1 MQNSPGNGLSLNLV
15 LLQQSKTEVMKKII
29 SFYRKAFIQ
38 CALIII
44 FFQVVI
50 IFYGCKKSLSNE
62 ELTLTG
68 KITDDI
74 TGGSISGGGSIKVDG
89 YNGNAVGLLAVD
101 RKQNIGHGTINA
113 DGSFTVSFTKWAEAT
128 TYEFYFNYPNNAYI
142 NNGNI
147 YLNTLLLGSTLFS
160 NGPYSTNITAAKL
173 TELQINFRNLSPVN
187 ADDSL
192 HISFPD
198 NNVHFYYLF
207 PRWENLQNC
216 ALGMWG
222 GIKGGINASGTLK
235 CNVPSDRKFNLGWL
249 TRKNGVN
256 RNFNDSVLCARNM
269 TTIYN
274 LDY

>member
-1 MQNSPGNGLSLNLV
+1 
-15 LLQQSKTEVMKKII
+15 MKKII
-29 SFYRKAFIQ
+29 PLIISFYSSLFIK
-38 CALIII
+38 CVVAIILFHILII
-44 FFQVVI
+44 FS
-50 IFYGCKKSLSNE
+50 GCKKSLSDE

-74 TGGSISGGGSIKVDG
+74 TGVGISGGGSIKVDG
-89 YNGNAVGLLAVD
+89 YNGNSVGLLAVD
-101 RKQNIGHGTINA
+101 RKQNIGNGIINA

-160 NGPYSTNITAAKL
+160 NRSYNTNITAAKL
-173 TELQINFRNLSPVN
+173 TGLQIHFRNISPVN

-216 ALGMWG
+216 TLGAWG

-235 CNVPSDRKFNLGWL
+235 CNVPSDRKFNLGWV
-249 TRKNGVN
+249 TSKNGVT
-256 RNFNDSVLCARNM
+256 RNFNDSISCPRNM

>member
-1 MQNSPGNGLSLNLV
+1 
-15 LLQQSKTEVMKKII
+15 MKQIM
-29 SFYRKAFIQ
+29 SFYSKLFIK
-38 CALIII
+38 CVASIILFHILIM
-44 FFQVVI
+44 FS
-50 IFYGCKKSLSNE
+50 GCEKSLSDE

-68 KITDDI
+68 KIADDI
-74 TGGSISGGGSIKVDG
+74 TGVGISGGGSIKVDG

-101 RKQNIGHGTINA
+101 RKQNIGNGTITA
-113 DGSFTVSFTKWAEAT
+113 DGSFTVSFTKWPEAT

-142 NNGNI
+142 NNGNL
-147 YLNTLLLGSTLFS
+147 YLNTLLLGSHLFT

-173 TELQINFRNLSPVN
+173 TELQINFRNLSPFN

-192 HISFPD
+192 RIIFPD

-207 PRWENLQNC
+207 PDWENLQNC
-216 ALGMWG
+216 ALGTWG

-235 CNVPSDRKFNLGWL
+235 SNVPADRKFLLRWV
-249 TRKNGVN
+249 TRKNGII
-256 RNFNDSVLCARNM
+256 RNYNDSIFCQRNT

>member
-1 MQNSPGNGLSLNLV
+1 MKRLTKCFV
-15 LLQQSKTEVMKKII
+15 LILFVQSI
-29 SFYRKAFIQ
+29 
-38 CALIII
+38 LILP
-44 FFQVVI
+44 
-50 IFYGCKKSLSNE
+50 GCKKLLGIE
-62 ELTLTG
+62 ELTLSG

-74 TGGSISGGGSIKVDG
+74 TNAGISGGGSIKVDG

-101 RKQNIGHGTINA
+101 RKQNIGNGAISA

-128 TYEFYFNYPNNAYI
+128 TYEFYFNYPNNSYI
-142 NNGNI
+142 NNGND
-147 YLNTLLLGSTLFS
+147 YLNTLLVSSSLLANGS
-160 NGPYSTNITAAKL
+160 YSTNITAAKL
-173 TELQINFRNLSPVN
+173 TQLQISFRNISAVN

-249 TRKNGVN
+249 TRKNGVT
-256 RNFNDSVLCARNM
+256 RNFNDSISCTRNM